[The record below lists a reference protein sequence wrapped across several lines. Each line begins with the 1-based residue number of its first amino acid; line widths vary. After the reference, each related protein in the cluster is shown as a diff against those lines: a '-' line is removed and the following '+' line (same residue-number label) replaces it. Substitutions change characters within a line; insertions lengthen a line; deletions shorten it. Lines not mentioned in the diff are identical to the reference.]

1 MRVPFLCLIAADD
14 VVVNNEGA
22 RELGRRASTPAG
34 HQTFVEYPALHGLL
48 CEPQP
53 LRSVIETGI
62 IDWLSERCKYV

>member
-1 MRVPFLCLIAADD
+1 MPFLCLVAAED

-48 CEPQP
+48 CEPEP
-53 LRSVIETGI
+53 LRSAIEGAI
-62 IDWLSERCKYV
+62 VKWLSGRCECR